1 MTITAIVQAVEEYA
15 PRALQESWDNT
26 GWQISPQAVTS
37 GQCSGVMLCLDVT
50 PAVVAEARALGCNL
64 IISHHPLLFRG
75 PRTIDGSTPGQ
86 RALVDAIRAGIA
98 VYSSHTALDSAPGG
112 VSHHLG
118 TLLGLTDMRPLSP
131 SHADPSAGLGVIGT
145 LSGPG
150 ITLPAL
156 IDLVKQVYRQPAL
169 RVTPGPAGTAL
180 PTGDQELATA
190 DTPLIRTIALCSG
203 SGGEFIPDAIRAG
216 ADAYITSDVRY
227 HDFLDY
233 GRDIVIVDTGHF
245 ESEICTKSI
254 FSRIISQKFPNFAV
268 HMASCEHPPVQYV

>member
-131 SHADPSAGLGVIGT
+131 SHSDPSAGLGVIGT
-145 LSGPG
+145 RPRPRL
-150 ITLPAL
+150 
-156 IDLVKQVYRQPAL
+156 
-169 RVTPGPAGTAL
+169 TP
-180 PTGDQELATA
+180 
-190 DTPLIRTIALCSG
+190 
-203 SGGEFIPDAIRAG
+203 
-216 ADAYITSDVRY
+216 
-227 HDFLDY
+227 
-233 GRDIVIVDTGHF
+233 
-245 ESEICTKSI
+245 
-254 FSRIISQKFPNFAV
+254 
-268 HMASCEHPPVQYV
+268 PPPQAPR

>member
-1 MTITAIVQAVEEYA
+1 MTITAIVQAVEEYT
-15 PRALQESWDNT
+15 PRSLQESWDNT

-50 PAVVAEARALGCNL
+50 PSVVAEARDLGCNL

-145 LSGPG
+145 LPGPG

-169 RVTPGPAGTAL
+169 RVTPGPSCDPAL
-180 PTGDQELATA
+180 SPATDMA
-190 DTPLIRTIALCSG
+190 APLIRTVALCSG

-227 HDFLDY
+227 HDFLDH
-233 GRDIVIVDTGHF
+233 GRDIIIVDTGHF

-254 FSRIISQKFPNFAV
+254 FSHIISQKFPNFAV
-268 HMASCEHPPVQYV
+268 YMATCEHPPVQYV

>member
-50 PAVVAEARALGCNL
+50 PAVVAEARSRGCNL

-118 TLLGLTDMRPLSP
+118 TLLSLTDMRPLSP
-131 SHADPSAGLGVIGT
+131 SHADPSAGLGIIGT
-145 LSGPG
+145 LPGPG
-150 ITLPAL
+150 ITLPTL
-156 IDLVKQVYRQPAL
+156 IDRVKQVYRQPAL
-169 RVTPGPAGTAL
+169 RVTPGPACDPAL
-180 PTGDQELATA
+180 SPATDVA
-190 DTPLIRTIALCSG
+190 SPLIHTIALCSG
-203 SGGEFIPDAIRAG
+203 SGGEFITDAISAG

-227 HDFLDY
+227 HDFLDH
-233 GRDIVIVDTGHF
+233 GRDIIIVDTGHF

-254 FSRIISQKFPNFAV
+254 FSHIISQKFPNFAV
-268 HMASCEHPPVQYV
+268 YMATCEHPPVQYV

>member
-50 PAVVAEARALGCNL
+50 PAVVAEARSRGCNL

-118 TLLGLTDMRPLSP
+118 TLLGLTGMRPLSP

-145 LSGPG
+145 LPDPG

-169 RVTPGPAGTAL
+169 RVTPGPACDPAL
-180 PTGDQELATA
+180 SPATDVA
-190 DTPLIRTIALCSG
+190 SPLIRTVALCSG

-227 HDFLDY
+227 HDFLDH
-233 GRDIVIVDTGHF
+233 GRDIIIVDTGHF

-254 FSRIISQKFPNFAV
+254 FSHIISQKFPNFAV
-268 HMASCEHPPVQYV
+268 YMATCEHPPVQYV